1 MSLDL
6 SQCSDRELAAF
17 ARAGQQQVYRE
28 LLRRYKTPV
37 FRLIQSNIGDPD
49 EAMDLTQETFVAGFG
64 AIGRYDADRPFR
76 LWIARIALNKCRDWG
91 RRRAVRRFFYGATSL
106 DGSTEAADA
115 AASVVVDD
123 SNEAALTNL
132 DRAIATLPTQLKEP
146 LLLTAFEGLSQ
157 IAAGE
162 ALGISAKAVET
173 RVYRARKLLAEALR
187 ANGVDVG
194 EP

>member
-6 SQCSDRELAAF
+6 SQCSDRELAAL

-76 LWIARIALNKCRDWG
+76 LWIARIALNKCRDWA
-91 RRRAVRRFFYGATSL
+91 RRRTVRSFFSRALPLESAHDVAS
-106 DGSTEAADA
+106 DGPAPDTEAADRA
-115 AASVVVDD
+115 
-123 SNEAALTNL
+123 EL
-132 DRAIATLPTQLKEP
+132 DRVRAAMARLPSNLREVLVLRGVEDMTQAETAE
-146 LLLTAFEGLSQ
+146 LLQTSE
-157 IAAGE
+157 
-162 ALGISAKAVET
+162 KTVEM
-173 RVYRARKLLAEALR
+173 RLYRARAKLKALL
-187 ANGVDVG
+187 G
-194 EP
+194 EPGWRAPG